1 MYCFGDWQVC
11 GALNEMKPVSEPS
24 SQTASDEGSFI
35 SGDIIHTM
43 SAKKPITGLV
53 TGCFDILHVGHIH
66 FLKHAKSRCN
76 RLVVGINSDAII
88 KKIKGEKRPINASI
102 SRKELLL
109 SLKYVDEVFVFDTWL
124 IEPVVA
130 QYKPDIYFISE
141 IDPGEKVKTEVA
153 KKYRSRLVK
162 IPMHESYGKISTTA
176 IVSKMYEEI

>member
-1 MYCFGDWQVC
+1 LYCFGDWQVC

-109 SLKYVDEVFVFDTWL
+109 SLKYVDE
-124 IEPVVA
+124 
-130 QYKPDIYFISE
+130 